1 MIEKNVQLFNFKY
14 VFISKI
20 KTRSSHLESFCF
32 VTRKKYFWYRCVWY
46 HFRHQQNYLWSYGKY
61 THTHPLPA
69 DKSDVGHDIGMT
81 CCGGK
86 YSPLRISQ
94 LHHVEQ
100 ITTIKYAESDW
111 FKRSLLTRVTWH
123 NWNPESPSIVESD
136 RICLVAFSVEI
147 NRNFES

>member
-1 MIEKNVQLFNFKY
+1 MFSYLILNTFSYRKLKQGARILKASASSRGKN
-14 VFISKI
+14 ISDI
-20 KTRSSHLESFCF
+20 GAFDITF
-32 VTRKKYFWYRCVWY
+32 VINRTIYD
-46 HFRHQQNYLWSYGKY
+46 HMASYGKY